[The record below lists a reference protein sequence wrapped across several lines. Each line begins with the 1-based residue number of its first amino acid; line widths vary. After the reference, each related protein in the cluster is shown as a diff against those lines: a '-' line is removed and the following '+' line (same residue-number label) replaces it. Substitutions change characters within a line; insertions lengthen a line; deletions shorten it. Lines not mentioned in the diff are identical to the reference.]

1 MPEQEESAMSKNPL
15 ISVIVPIYNG
25 EKFLSQTIQSVIH
38 QTYANWELILVDDG
52 STDKTPSIIKKFEQS
67 DQRIIKIIL
76 PNSSGG
82 PAHPRNIGLDLA
94 KGEYIA
100 FLDADDL
107 WDSQKLTLQIDFLKN
122 TKADMVHCSSNIIN
136 SKGDEIGTIKSYTK
150 HYLFK
155 LFLGNLTAFMIN
167 NPVILSS
174 SLVSSS
180 IIFPFREDK
189 DLQAV
194 EDWFLWI
201 ELYLSGKNIQI
212 LNKNLMSYRKHEDSI
227 SNILD
232 EMQFLRSF
240 KIYTVLLL
248 EQKIG
253 LWKFWLICSLQ
264 LLNLARLRMSGRF
277 KSA

>member
-1 MPEQEESAMSKNPL
+1 MNKTPL

-25 EKFLSQTIQSVIH
+25 EKFLNLTIQSVIA
-38 QTYANWELILVDDG
+38 QTYTNWELILVDDG
-52 STDKTPSIIKKFEQS
+52 STDQTPSIVNNFEQL
-67 DQRIIKIIL
+67 DQRIKKITL
-76 PNSSGG
+76 ATSSGG
-82 PAHPRNIGLDLA
+82 PAHPRNLGLDLA
-94 KGEYIA
+94 KGDYIA

-107 WDSQKLTLQIDFLKN
+107 WASHKLALQIDFLKN
-122 TKADMVHCSSNIIN
+122 AKADMVHCSSNIIN
-136 SKGDEIGTIKSYTK
+136 STGDEIGIIKSFKK
-150 HYLFK
+150 HYFFK
-155 LFLGNLTAFMIN
+155 LFLGNSIAFMIN

-180 IIFPFREDK
+180 VISKFREDK

-201 ELYLSGKNIQI
+201 ELYLSKKNIQI
-212 LNKNLMSYRKHEDSI
+212 LNKNLMSYRKHDASI

-232 EMQFLRSF
+232 ETQFLRSF

-248 EQKIG
+248 ERKIG
-253 LWKFWLICSLQ
+253 LWKFWLICTLQ

>member
-1 MPEQEESAMSKNPL
+1 MISNP
-15 ISVIVPIYNG
+15 I
-25 EKFLSQTIQSVIH
+25 
-38 QTYANWELILVDDG
+38 
-52 STDKTPSIIKKFEQS
+52 
-67 DQRIIKIIL
+67 
-76 PNSSGG
+76 
-82 PAHPRNIGLDLA
+82 
-94 KGEYIA
+94 
-100 FLDADDL
+100 
-107 WDSQKLTLQIDFLKN
+107 
-122 TKADMVHCSSNIIN
+122 
-136 SKGDEIGTIKSYTK
+136 
-150 HYLFK
+150 
-155 LFLGNLTAFMIN
+155 
-167 NPVILSS
+167 ILSS
-174 SLVSSS
+174 VLISKSA
-180 IIFPFREDK
+180 IFKFREDR
-189 DLQAV
+189 DLEAV